1 MNHAQPF
8 RFSTERRLIVLTG
21 LSARN
26 LRELAAGL
34 KTISGSSIFYHTHH
48 QYLAHHFQSPVV
60 YNDFAS
66 WVFQALQE
74 DALGEKLAAVDLL
87 AFTTVRKL
95 REAILKL
102 IEARLQEDGNLRECP
117 AGNEFHFC
125 KSKSFVM
132 PTGIVAHNPVEFFV
146 KLPAITNGSLYF
158 HFFEARL
165 RLGHTTNDFSNWLK
179 SQGQPKLA
187 TAINQLDPYSRT
199 LDELKEEILELGFK
213 YGAH

>member
-26 LRELAAGL
+26 LRELAAVL
-34 KTISGSSIFYHTHH
+34 KTVSGSSIFYHTHH
-48 QYLAHHFQSPVV
+48 QYLAHHFQSPIV

-74 DALGEKLAAVDLL
+74 DSLGEKLAAVDLL

-95 REAILKL
+95 REAILEL

-117 AGNEFHFC
+117 PGNEFHFC

-132 PTGIVAHNPVEFFV
+132 PTGIVARNPVEFFV
-146 KLPAITNGSLYF
+146 KLPAVTHGSLYF

-165 RLGHTTNDFSNWLK
+165 RLKHTTNDFSNWLR
-179 SQGQPKLA
+179 SQGQAKLA
-187 TAINQLDPYSRT
+187 DAINELDPYSRT

-213 YGAH
+213 YGVH